1 MTQSK
6 KSTKNQRNRSNQKR
20 TKEMFK
26 RKKKKVPIQKINTHV
41 TMPESQPTPASIGL
55 SQAQH

>member
-1 MTQSK
+1 
-6 KSTKNQRNRSNQKR
+6 
-20 TKEMFK
+20 MFK
-26 RKKKKVPIQKINTHV
+26 RKKNKVPIQKINTHV